1 MVGSMG
7 KAGRSIVIAQN
18 YWRGKCRFN
27 RTKWERR
34 EVIWHRG
41 SLISRQMFIPED
53 HVKLHC
59 LQKLELVT
67 PGVFSALIFMGQM
80 TPVFGTN
87 WRRSVLYG
95 EPCVLG
101 TALCKGSWE
110 PAYIHPAGSYTWGT
124 APSFTQTVHLER
136 GKQFLTDSGSCWLWR
151 QADIN
156 KA

>member
-34 EVIWHRG
+34 EVIWQRG

-59 LQKLELVT
+59 LQRLELVT

-80 TPVFGTN
+80 TPVFGNN
-87 WRRSVLYG
+87 WRRSVLCG
-95 EPCVLG
+95 ELCFLRDCPVQGKLGACLRLPCQLLHLG
-101 TALCKGSWE
+101 NSPELYPGCPAWKRKQISPWQWLLLALEIGWYK
-110 PAYIHPAGSYTWGT
+110 
-124 APSFTQTVHLER
+124 
-136 GKQFLTDSGSCWLWR
+136 
-151 QADIN
+151 
-156 KA
+156 